1 MILQG
6 PCRNRRRFRPRR
18 GFTLVELIT
27 AASLMSLMML
37 GVVQIFG
44 IITQTATEA
53 QGAAFAMEQ
62 GRALMDAI
70 HRDIRGFD
78 RSGYFKIQ
86 VSDTDVS
93 GLPGAFTDPGIPS
106 TPPKPGVHVFW
117 EHPITWYSSDCLA
130 LTSVGFAEGQ
140 NNNTIK
146 RATGAEVVY
155 TTNVLTPVSRLTVSN
170 NRVDPRRGVLARAAW
185 VIGPTGGATGTTS
198 NADDTSAARVLADI
212 GLGTGRTPDRLMQP
226 DGKDTTN
233 ALAVSPV
240 QVTPIL
246 TGGGATS
253 GGSLWQVRRAA
264 ACCVSEF
271 RIDALEIIT
280 SGTPAVARTQ
290 WTRRPWTIVPTPPG
304 ATSGG
309 DAECPRAIRVT
320 VAFHDPA
327 DKRPTPGASGRYEG
341 YALQETFWIGDP

>member
-1 MILQG
+1 
-6 PCRNRRRFRPRR
+6 
-18 GFTLVELIT
+18 
-27 AASLMSLMML
+27 
-37 GVVQIFG
+37 
-44 IITQTATEA
+44 
-53 QGAAFAMEQ
+53 
-62 GRALMDAI
+62 MDAI

-93 GLPGAFTDPGIPS
+93 GLHGAFTDPGIPS
-106 TPPKPGVHVFW
+106 TPPAPGVHIFW
-117 EHPITWYSSDCLA
+117 ENPITWYSSDCLA

-140 NNNTIK
+140 NNTTIK

-155 TTNVLTPVSRLTVSN
+155 TTNVRTPVSRLTVN
-170 NRVDPRRGVLARAAW
+170 NNKVDPRRGVLARAAW
-185 VIGPTGGATGTTS
+185 IIGPKDVTGTTS

-212 GLGTGRTPDRLMQP
+212 GLGTGRTPDRLNRP
-226 DGKDTTN
+226 EGKDATN

-253 GGSLWQVRRAA
+253 GGNIWQVRRAA
-264 ACCVSEF
+264 ACCASEF

-290 WTRRPWTIVPTPPG
+290 WTRRPWAIMPV
-304 ATSGG
+304 TSA

-341 YALQETFWIGDP
+341 YALQEVFWIGDP